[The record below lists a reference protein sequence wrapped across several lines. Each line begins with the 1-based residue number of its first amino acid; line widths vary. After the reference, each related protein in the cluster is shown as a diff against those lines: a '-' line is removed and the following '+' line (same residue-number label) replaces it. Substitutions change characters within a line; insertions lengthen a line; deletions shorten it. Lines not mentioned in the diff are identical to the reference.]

1 MSDSPIKATLKAGP
15 GYDVPWL
22 TIDADNPSDLE
33 QKLRGIIDSKVLET
47 VAEAAS
53 MFQATQNAAP
63 LTQPQGEQ
71 PAWPQGPLAQ
81 GSSFGGG
88 DRGLNPPAQQA
99 APQQPQGWGAAQQ
112 QAPQQQQQYGGGGS
126 KFAGPPHPEGKQ
138 CEMCG
143 KVLEFKK
150 TSTGKGT
157 WRCPDWRW
165 GNGTPNGHTS
175 EWAN

>member
-63 LTQPQGEQ
+63 LTQPQQGEQ
-71 PAWPQGPLAQ
+71 PAWSQA
-81 GSSFGGG
+81 
-88 DRGLNPPAQQA
+88 PAQQA